1 MVYRD
6 CTKGICNRIDKINIE
21 SAQECR
27 NACDGLMSIDCQS
40 WDWGE
45 KSSTVSVVV
54 KYLECHFLKR
64 ILDYEKDF
72 IMNIF
77 LKASILNPILKP
89 GFLN

>member
-45 KSSTVSVVV
+45 KSRNVSFSRKISSARTRHLVD
-54 KYLECHFLKR
+54 R
-64 ILDYEKDF
+64 
-72 IMNIF
+72 
-77 LKASILNPILKP
+77 SGLNFANLTSKVIEMC
-89 GFLN
+89 NMQN

>member
-21 SAQECR
+21 TAQECR

-45 KSSTVSVVV
+45 KSRNVTQKVEAKLS
-54 KYLECHFLKR
+54 FLTPMKKLSQR
-64 ILDYEKDF
+64 IRGYFWVLLDYVE
-72 IMNIF
+72 
-77 LKASILNPILKP
+77 
-89 GFLN
+89 